1 MQQPDRGFVE
11 GTKKAATLNGVAAF
25 FAQITQAEW

>member
-1 MQQPDRGFVE
+1 LKAQ
-11 GTKKAATLNGVAAF
+11 KKAATLNGVAAF